1 MKEMTYED
9 MKHKMGETNWEY
21 LRRMLKVSDVPEPV
35 MVRYFQYK
43 RYLDPIGGR
52 ITVMDLLRIAMDC
65 GFDLETG
72 LFGAKYADEDVNP
85 ETGDG
90 AEEIIDDALNTKDD
104 GTGINAEDFV
114 EAQLAKDVDP
124 NAETTLA
131 FEVEPKRKE
140 GDPVTFYLDGSPVQG
155 VIKGHLPKGATEEV
169 TYKVDY
175 EGETLEIDEDDIE

>member
-72 LFGAKYADEDVNP
+72 RFPAEEVEISADDVGDLEDVLGEEANP
-85 ETGDG
+85 VGLTMNVIEAD
-90 AEEIIDDALNTKDD
+90 
-104 GTGINAEDFV
+104 DFV
-114 EAQLAKDVDP
+114 ESRKDVDP